1 MNVNVYDQNAKF
13 IATVNGG
20 AVFVG
25 CNCVGNSVNRVLQI
39 DLDILKLD
47 VSALEGR
54 LPSAISQNES
64 NIDSVRLKQKDME
77 FIIWQQQQ
85 TICKLNERT
94 NYLNLS

>member
-1 MNVNVYDQNAKF
+1 MCCQVERISLPIALDVLRSQNSARSLNCTGWKSAFTQNMNVNVYDQNAKF

-47 VSALEGR
+47 VSALG
-54 LPSAISQNES
+54 P
-64 NIDSVRLKQKDME
+64 VV
-77 FIIWQQQQ
+77 
-85 TICKLNERT
+85 
-94 NYLNLS
+94 